1 MDDGS
6 WKVGIV
12 VVVVVLAF
20 LAASGCAITKVNV
33 NPIGAAIYPAKN
45 PDQVQLFYE
54 KPTQPFTEIAIVD
67 SLSYITLG
75 DALNH
80 IRAAAAK
87 AGADAVIIRDT
98 GAGYGFVTVIGSAI
112 VFQK

>member
-1 MDDGS
+1 M
-6 WKVGIV
+6 KIFA
-12 VVVVVLAF
+12 VVVL
-20 LAASGCAITKVNV
+20 LSLVVSGCAVTKVNV
-33 NPIGAAIYPAKN
+33 NPIGSATYPAKK

-54 KPTQPFTEIAIVD
+54 KPTQTFTEIAIVD

-112 VFQK
+112 VFQR